1 MTSLN
6 KNANI
11 FSILISF
18 FSVVIFVIA
27 CIFLKTKEKTVYKT
41 IQIQLSPVSQ
51 NEKILP
57 KEETKNLN
65 KNLPLEE
72 KTQEKVEEEIPKV
85 QQNSQTQT
93 QTQTQTK
100 SSLEQTTQSKLKQ
113 NQVQQN
119 QIKTQSSQSQT
130 SSKASQSQERVN
142 QPKIRKSI
150 EELMAEQ
157 NAPKES
163 QSSVDWNQDFSQDEI
178 SNVQNQ
184 SSTVEPKIA
193 STKSSFYGTS
203 GSVSSTNNSASSS
216 SSSKNQNQ
224 TQEVSKQTK
233 SSLQDLENV
242 NFSSSSSENSL
253 SENQNNSS
261 TSSSNSSL
269 SSFNSKNANDSD
281 NSEKILL
288 KTVEGRP
295 RQLISPLKPSISLSE
310 KNTSGIETN
319 LHVTIMF
326 TITANGS
333 VPVGQIS
340 FSPSSVLSTELQSEI
355 REQIS
360 KWIFSQ
366 DSNGS
371 SGTASFDYTIQVK

>member
-27 CIFLKTKEKTVYKT
+27 CIFLKTKEKAVYKT

-72 KTQEKVEEEIPKV
+72 KTQEKVEEEIPKF
-85 QQNSQTQT
+85 QQNSQT

-100 SSLEQTTQSKLKQ
+100 SSLEQTEQRKTQQSPL
-113 NQVQQN
+113 QQN

>member
-41 IQIQLSPVSQ
+41 IQIQLSPISQ

-57 KEETKNLN
+57 KEELKNLN
-65 KNLPLEE
+65 KNPPLE
-72 KTQEKVEEEIPKV
+72 KKIQEKVEEEIPKV

-93 QTQTQTK
+93 K
-100 SSLEQTTQSKLKQ
+100 SSLEQTSQSKTQ
-113 NQVQQN
+113 QSQVQQN
-119 QIKTQSSQSQT
+119 QIKTQSLQSQT

-163 QSSVDWNQDFSQDEI
+163 QSSVYWNQDFSQDEI

-184 SSTVEPKIA
+184 NSKVESKIA
-193 STKSSFYGTS
+193 TTKSSFYGTS
-203 GSVSSTNNSASSS
+203 GSVSSTNNSVSSS

-224 TQEVSKQTK
+224 TQEVSNQTK

-242 NFSSSSSENSL
+242 NFSFSSSANSL

-261 TSSSNSSL
+261 TSSSNS
-269 SSFNSKNANDSD
+269 KTANYSD

-310 KNTSGIETN
+310 KNTSGIETS
-319 LHVTIMF
+319 LHVTIKF

-333 VPVGQIS
+333 VPIGQIS

-360 KWIFSQ
+360 KWTFSQ
-366 DSNGS
+366 DPNGS

>member
-27 CIFLKTKEKTVYKT
+27 CIFLKTKEKVVYKT
-41 IQIQLSPVSQ
+41 VQIQLSPVSQ

-72 KTQEKVEEEIPKV
+72 KTQEKVEEEIPKF
-85 QQNSQTQT
+85 QQNSQT

-100 SSLEQTTQSKLKQ
+100 SSLEQTEQRKTQQSPL
-113 NQVQQN
+113 QQN

-253 SENQNNSS
+253 SENQNSSS

-310 KNTSGIETN
+310 KNTSGIETS

-366 DSNGS
+366 DPNGS

>member
-27 CIFLKTKEKTVYKT
+27 CIFLKTKEKAVYKT

-72 KTQEKVEEEIPKV
+72 KTQEKVEEEIPKF
-85 QQNSQTQT
+85 QQNSQT

-100 SSLEQTTQSKLKQ
+100 SSLEQTEQRKTQQSPL
-113 NQVQQN
+113 QQN

-224 TQEVSKQTK
+224 TQEVSNQTK

-253 SENQNNSS
+253 SENQNNFS

-366 DSNGS
+366 DPNGS
-371 SGTASFDYTIQVK
+371 SGTASFDYIIQVK